1 VSLCFTCC
9 FKFLFIYSACF
20 LERKREGVEL
30 GGLVV
35 VGEDMRGDEGRE
47 TDQDIFYKNIN

>member
-1 VSLCFTCC
+1 
-9 FKFLFIYSACF
+9 
-20 LERKREGVEL
+20 VEL